1 MYLLGILY
9 WNKLRNRK
17 RLQFI
22 AYQLNVFMTYNKA
35 IVKIPTHV
43 HHYLVWM
50 MDFVHLS
57 MKMVSNA
64 IVQMVLLVIP
74 VPKSSP
80 QLQGWFS
87 FCAALWPVLLDWSI
101 IGSIQ
106 KALKAFLFQL
116 QSIVLAILQIIMWC
130 NRYFKHIHRFQL
142 FFRIRIQLLVKLF
155 VTMKAFVISLNVKF
169 TYSIT

>member
-1 MYLLGILY
+1 MRSKSLPKWRQLYRWFLRSTQIWTIKLKVSTDPDLFKAFLTVTYGLKHINLRFGQWLWMHLLGILY

-22 AYQLNVFMTYNKA
+22 AYQLIIFMTYNKA

-87 FCAALWPVLLDWSI
+87 FCAALWSVLLD
-101 IGSIQ
+101 
-106 KALKAFLFQL
+106 
-116 QSIVLAILQIIMWC
+116 
-130 NRYFKHIHRFQL
+130 
-142 FFRIRIQLLVKLF
+142 
-155 VTMKAFVISLNVKF
+155 SL
-169 TYSIT
+169 